1 MKRPTLKRPR
11 VSFEH
16 YETKYLAYIV
26 LLAILEGLFLVS
38 LPIFVSETAIA
49 QISASFIT
57 VDGILI
63 GLTPQIRSK
72 TLRNYVAFW
81 GIVSI
86 LVSVLTLIKSTY
98 EALQLGY
105 LSLDVTTILFKTSGG
120 VFLGVVE
127 LYAVAIL
134 QPFTPKDPDKEARKR
149 VAEAW

>member
-98 EALQLGY
+98 EALHLGY

-120 VFLGVVE
+120 CFLGW
-127 LYAVAIL
+127 LNSMPL
-134 QPFTPKDPDKEARKR
+134 QYYNHSRPKTRTRKR
-149 VAEAW
+149 ERE